1 MYTEIL
7 VFSMWLLECTYVQ
20 RVIGALQM
28 YWMMMIMMTHA
39 VHEEQEFI
47 SAARKRGLLW
57 AMKAYTVLATTTRS
71 LHVSATV
78 WHTCS
83 KLVESL
89 WSELDLRHNATC

>member
-1 MYTEIL
+1 
-7 VFSMWLLECTYVQ
+7 
-20 RVIGALQM
+20 
-28 YWMMMIMMTHA
+28 
-39 VHEEQEFI
+39 
-47 SAARKRGLLW
+47 
-57 AMKAYTVLATTTRS
+57 MKAYTVLATTTHS